1 MKLPGSSPARSARD
15 IAEQTVRSAARVAKS
30 VARRIL
36 PGADPAVFLE
46 RPYELHLEFTNLCN
60 AKCVFCPYP
69 IQTRSHE
76 FMTERIFKKSVAD
89 YVRSGGGS
97 VALTPTVGDPLIHP
111 QFIEWVR
118 YLRAIPQIDRI
129 TVTTN
134 GILLR
139 KHGAEAMLDS
149 GLSCINISTAGFEES
164 MYRRIYCSDQYRLFR
179 DGVYE
184 LFELNARRANPI
196 PIFLCLRPDRP
207 AAEVLRDPDLQPL
220 LRYQPKIEVLGIFSR
235 SGGLIS
241 SLPAGMELAPVP
253 TAPKR
258 SPCQWTYNGLMV
270 LSNGDVQVC
279 ACESSVNAKALVVGN
294 IEEQGLLSIWRGGR
308 LRALRESFAKASL
321 NANCAKCDYYYA
333 PVDFYS
339 RAARR
344 RARISRR
351 RQRGEIVRS
360 STPITEFFQFE

>member
-1 MKLPGSSPARSARD
+1 MKLTRFSPSPSVVG
-15 IAEQTVRSAARVAKS
+15 IAGQAVRSAARMAKFF
-30 VARRIL
+30 ARRIL
-36 PGADPAVFLE
+36 PGADSGVFLE

-60 AKCVFCPYP
+60 ANCIFCPYT

-111 QFIEWVR
+111 KFIEWVR
-118 YLRAIPQIDRI
+118 YLRATPRIDRI

-139 KHGAEAMLDS
+139 RHGAEAILDS
-149 GLSCINISTAGFEES
+149 GLSCINISTAGFDES
-164 MYRRIYCSDQYRLFR
+164 MYRRIYRSDQYRLFR

-184 LFELNARRANPI
+184 LFEVNARRASPI

-207 AAEVLRDPDLQPL
+207 AEEVLRDPDLQPL
-220 LRYQPKIEVLGIFSR
+220 LRYEPKIEVLGTFSR

-241 SLPAGMELAPVP
+241 SLPAGMELAPIP
-253 TAPKR
+253 TASKR
-258 SPCQWTYNGLMV
+258 VPCQWTYNGLMV

-294 IEEQGLLSIWRGGR
+294 IEEQGLLSIWRGAR
-308 LRALRESFAKASL
+308 LQALRESFRNGSL

-333 PVDFYS
+333 PVDLYS

-360 STPITEFFQFE
+360 STPITEPFQFE